1 MPVTKGHLEIVQGDD
16 YTAYVVV
23 ENADGTPADITGWT
37 AKAQIRRD
45 VADEARRVEV
55 EIATSIDSPEVTL
68 TIPHATTQNLTCSSY
83 VWDLQ
88 LTSPE
93 NMITTILAGVVVVI
107 REVTRAA

>member
-1 MPVTKGHLEIVQGDD
+1 MPDKAHLEIMQGDD
-16 YTAYVVV
+16 YVAYVTV

-45 VADEARRVEV
+45 VADEARRVEI
-55 EIATSIDSPEVTL
+55 EITATVDSPEVTL
-68 TIPHATTQNLTCSSY
+68 TIPHAQTQNLTCSSY

-93 NMITTILAGVVVVI
+93 DMITTILAGVAVVT